1 MKSHQGMLRTP
12 ATWFEK
18 PLIVDSSKIHQH
30 HQRPSHSYRA
40 SSGRHTLAATT
51 PDRQQLGTRAAEH
64 RLDTTQMRPPASLS
78 NADGRTPVVDSG
90 RLRRLPTFV

>member
-12 ATWFEK
+12 ATWFEE

-30 HQRPSHSYRA
+30 HQRTSHSYRA
-40 SSGRHTLAATT
+40 SSADTPSPATT

-64 RLDTTQMRPPASLS
+64 RLDTTQMRPSASLS
-78 NADGRTPVVDSG
+78 NADGRTPSSILAVSGDSQH
-90 RLRRLPTFV
+90 LF